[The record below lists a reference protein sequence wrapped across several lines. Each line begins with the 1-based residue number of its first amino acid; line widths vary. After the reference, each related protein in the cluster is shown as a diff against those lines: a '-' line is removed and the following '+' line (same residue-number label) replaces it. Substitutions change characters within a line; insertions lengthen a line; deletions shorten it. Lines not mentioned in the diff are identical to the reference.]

1 LSLEGFRLIQPPVNA
16 APPQPGKNGFV
27 KPLMIG
33 CGVLFVALLVVGSVG
48 AWLTMRMVGG
58 AVHRAADAA
67 QVAEGAA
74 KAAEGAGAEA
84 GASPD
89 PAHEAAAGVAALK
102 ALVGGGKGH
111 VETLSRAELK
121 TVLPAGVGSLP
132 RTASESNSGSVS
144 GISGTSASATYG
156 GGNGTVSVDVT
167 DAANMAGLTTLMD
180 FAMNI
185 ESEDDEGYQKSVQ
198 LGDVKVH
205 EKWEK
210 DGKHAELI
218 GIVGGRFV
226 VTVTGSGVDMSVD
239 EAAFQAVDLAKL
251 ASVAATPK

>member
-1 LSLEGFRLIQPPVNA
+1 MQPPVNA
-16 APPQPGKNGFV
+16 APPQPGNTGFV
-27 KPLMIG
+27 KPLLIG
-33 CGVLFVALLVVGSVG
+33 CGVLFVVLLVAGSVG
-48 AWLTMRMVGG
+48 TWLTMRMVGG
-58 AVHRAADAA
+58 ALHRAAAAA

-74 KAAEGAGAEA
+74 TAAQKAGGDAGADA

-111 VETLSRAELK
+111 VETLSREELK
-121 TVLPAGVGSLP
+121 TMLPAAVGSLA
-132 RTASESNSGSVS
+132 RTGSESNSGSVA

-156 GGNGTVSVDVT
+156 GGDGSVSIDVT
-167 DAANMAGLTTLMD
+167 DAANMVGLTTLMD
-180 FAMNI
+180 FAMNV
-185 ESEDDEGYQKSVQ
+185 ESEDDSGYQKTVQ
-198 LGDVKVH
+198 LGDVKAH

-226 VTVTGSGVDMSVD
+226 VSVTGNGVDMSVD

-251 ASVAATPK
+251 ASAAATTPK